1 LKLAFIEPGKP
12 QQNAYIESFNGKFR
26 DECLNEHW
34 FVSMR
39 HSREIIAAWR
49 REYNSERPHSSLGYL
64 TPQQFAKTFFESA
77 LHEDHC
83 HWYWDHRSIYP

>member
-1 LKLAFIEPGKP
+1 MRELRKANGLKLNFIEPGKP

-39 HSREIIAAWR
+39 HAREIIAAWR

-64 TPQQFAKTFFESA
+64 TPQQFAETFLTADSKSFS
-77 LHEDHC
+77 
-83 HWYWDHRSIYP
+83 Y

>member
-1 LKLAFIEPGKP
+1 LKLGFIEPGKP

-26 DECLNEHW
+26 DEFLNEHW

-39 HSREIIAAWR
+39 QAREIIAAWR

-64 TPQQFAKTFFESA
+64 TPQQFAQTFVDPTPINSTA
-77 LHEDHC
+77 
-83 HWYWDHRSIYP
+83 